1 MTKKSKTL
9 VCLSGTAFVLA
20 ALFSSCGEKLP
31 VYPDAQFDLLVSEQ
45 RQTHNFIWDYT
56 GTGSGASA
64 SGLSCKEQVDGY
76 PLVVTSWNKVVIK
89 AVSTD
94 PNFQGVC
101 VSSSDGSKVWVR
113 EISDGKSSTGAN
125 EKHDEYELVYSSDTD
140 RNDTQVNFDTPEFF
154 WKQKTWTKSD
164 YSPGLVTITVSAGSF
179 TKSFKV
185 AARDVIPLRA
195 IRLKFG
201 DPQSNYYLT
210 ECHYDGIKWA
220 TETGAMQYIDVT
232 SDPQEIRDM
241 RKTDSKK
248 AGELWKASLRDGYF
262 GNGNPEYQLKDNP
275 LSVEYDCYEIIE
287 IDDLVPEN
295 ASWRTVNEFTTYP
308 NSTAKGDPNYSG
320 WGCDG
325 HWGFDAFNEHFNLG
339 LPVFCKDGNERNVD
353 FSELRGRKAAYNFG
367 FCGGYTWDN
376 IGLRFHMKTQWRGY
390 DNVPYTEND
399 SNILY
404 LDIIANL
411 T

>member
-9 VCLSGTAFVLA
+9 VCLSGTTFVLA

-45 RQTHNFIWDYT
+45 RQTHNFIWDYA

-94 PNFQGVC
+94 PNFQGVS

-185 AARDVIPLRA
+185 AARDVIPLHA

-210 ECHYDGIKWA
+210 ECHYDPSGISIA
-220 TETGAMQYIDVT
+220 TEVGDMQYIDVT
-232 SDPQEIRDM
+232 LNPQEIL
-241 RKTDSKK
+241 SKNYEE
-248 AGELWKASLRDGYF
+248 AGNLWNNNFRNGFY
-262 GNGNPEYQLKDNP
+262 GNWTKKYQLKENP
-275 LSVEYDCYEIIE
+275 LIRFNDYYEIIE
-287 IDDLVPEN
+287 IDNLVPEN
-295 ASWRTVNEFTTYP
+295 ASWRTVNEFSTYP
-308 NSTAKGDPNYSG
+308 KSTSKGDLTYGP
-320 WGCDG
+320 DG

-339 LPVFCKDGNERNVD
+339 LPVFCKDGYERDVD
-353 FSELRGRKAAYNFG
+353 FSELRGRKASFNFG
-367 FCGGYTWDN
+367 FCGGNYWEA
-376 IGLRFHMKTQWRGY
+376 IGLKFHMKTQWRGY
-390 DNVPYTEND
+390 DNVSYVEND